1 VFYSGSSLVA
11 RSRRTASDPLDMKPP
26 VFDYATP
33 ASLAEATDL
42 LARHEG
48 EAKVLSGG
56 QSLVPLLNMRLARP
70 TMLVDLARVPDL
82 DWMRVDAESV
92 AIGAMTRQRTVELSK
107 EVQTRHPLLHAA
119 LLLIAHP
126 QNRNQGTVGGSLAHA
141 DPAAELPALALA
153 LDATLTAVGP
163 DGTRTIRAEE
173 FFLTYLT
180 TALAPT
186 EILTGV
192 HFPLLPARTGWSILE
207 VARRHGDF
215 GLAGVIAVVGLA
227 PDGRCTSARLV
238 LFGVGAT
245 PIRAEAAE
253 RSLVGATTDSKLFAD
268 VGAAAAAG
276 LDEPLSDVH
285 ASADYRR
292 DLARVLTA
300 RALAEATTRARAA

>member
-1 VFYSGSSLVA
+1 
-11 RSRRTASDPLDMKPP
+11 MKPP

-33 ASLAEATDL
+33 ATLAEATAL
-42 LARHEG
+42 LAQYDG

-70 TMLVDLARVPDL
+70 AVLVDLARIPDL
-82 DWMRVDAESV
+82 DYVRSDGDGF
-92 AIGAMTRQRTVELSK
+92 AIGAMTRQRTVELSSQ
-107 EVQTRHPLLHAA
+107 VQAQHPLLHAG

-126 QNRNQGTVGGSLAHA
+126 QNRNQGTIGGSLAHA

-153 LDATLTAVGP
+153 LDATFEATGP
-163 DGTRTIRAEE
+163 NGTRTIAAAD

-186 EILTGV
+186 EILTAV
-192 HFPLLPARTGWSILE
+192 RFPTLPKRTGWSILE

-215 GLAGVIAVVGLA
+215 GLAGVVAIVGLA
-227 PDGRCTSARLV
+227 PDGRIASARLV

-245 PIRAEAAE
+245 PIHAAAAE
-253 RSLVGATTDSKLFAD
+253 GLLAGQAADPKLFAD
-268 VGAAAAAG
+268 VGARAAAD
-276 LDEPLSDVH
+276 LEEPLSDVH

-292 DLARVLTA
+292 DLARVLTG
-300 RALAEATTRARAA
+300 RALAEATQRARAA

>member
-1 VFYSGSSLVA
+1 
-11 RSRRTASDPLDMKPP
+11 MKPP

-33 ASLAEATDL
+33 ATLAEATAL
-42 LARHEG
+42 LVQYDG

-70 TMLVDLARVPDL
+70 AMLVDLARIPDL
-82 DWMRVDAESV
+82 DYVRADGDGF
-92 AIGAMTRQRTVELSK
+92 AIGGMTRQRTVELTP
-107 EVQTRHPLLHAA
+107 QIQAQHPLLHAGM
-119 LLLIAHP
+119 LLIAHP
-126 QNRNQGTVGGSLAHA
+126 QNRNQGTIGGSLAHA

-153 LDATLTAVGP
+153 LDATFTAAGP
-163 DGTRTIRAEE
+163 NGTRTIAAPD

-180 TALAPT
+180 TSLEPS
-186 EILTGV
+186 EILTAV
-192 HFPLLPARTGWSILE
+192 RFPTLPKRTGWSILE

-215 GLAGVIAVVGLA
+215 GLAGVVAIVGLA
-227 PDGRCTSARLV
+227 PDGAIASARIV

-245 PIRAEAAE
+245 PIRA
-253 RSLVGATTDSKLFAD
+253 VGAETLLAGQHAEPALFAA
-268 VGAAAAAG
+268 VGERAAAD
-276 LDEPLSDVH
+276 LEEPLTDLH